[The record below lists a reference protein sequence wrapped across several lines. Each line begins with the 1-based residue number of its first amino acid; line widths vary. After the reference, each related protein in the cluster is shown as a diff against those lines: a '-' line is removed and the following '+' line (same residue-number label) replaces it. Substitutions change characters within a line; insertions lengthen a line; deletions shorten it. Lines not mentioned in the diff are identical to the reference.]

1 MSGGS
6 LLFGFVAGL
15 LSILSPCVL
24 PLLPLIFGGAAS
36 ASRLGVVALAAG
48 LMASFVVVGLFIAT
62 VGFSIGLDADWFRA
76 VSAVLLGLVGV
87 VLLSGVLQ
95 RRLSIAGGGLSDA
108 SDRLMQRLSPHGLW
122 GQFGIGAVLGAAWSP
137 CVGPTLGAAS
147 LLAAQGRDLV
157 SVGAVMAA
165 FALGAAVPLLVVA
178 TLSRQVLQRWR
189 GGLAAVGRGGRV
201 LLGVSALGVC
211 VLILTGGDRALET
224 VLVANSP
231 GWLIDITTRF

>member
-178 TLSRQVLQRWR
+178 TLSRQRCST
-189 GGLAAVGRGGRV
+189 V